1 MKQCT
6 ESTKRA
12 RKKLGWRPAETKNFP
27 RKTGILSQCQGRKLT
42 DIQPKYSTI
51 PIPTLSQVGRK
62 LPKTNKSWSFQR
74 NVDLHSTT
82 IRHVYSEN
90 TIRVIVENKYKA
102 LNDIRACYAQASKKN
117 IILME
122 KFANLTNKK
131 KNLSLSH
138 QAQYV
143 EPTQSLRGQT
153 RECKGWDL
161 RAKTQRN
168 NVSLAATNE
177 DQESIQNPLSL
188 WLVMQWAVLMNG
200 FIAQKILK
208 VDITIKLLVNLL
220 QITFVSWLRT
230 TKSTTQHIQWK

>member
-1 MKQCT
+1 MA
-6 ESTKRA
+6 ESF
-12 RKKLGWRPAETKNFP
+12 L
-27 RKTGILSQCQGRKLT
+27 KLT
-42 DIQPKYSTI
+42 KVEVFSA
-51 PIPTLSQVGRK
+51 
-62 LPKTNKSWSFQR
+62 

-153 RECKGWDL
+153 RECKG
-161 RAKTQRN
+161 
-168 NVSLAATNE
+168 
-177 DQESIQNPLSL
+177 
-188 WLVMQWAVLMNG
+188 
-200 FIAQKILK
+200 
-208 VDITIKLLVNLL
+208 
-220 QITFVSWLRT
+220 
-230 TKSTTQHIQWK
+230 